1 MIKRSLWRS
10 LFALGT
16 ALVLAACIPQGTV
29 KEEPTPEW
37 TTTPTAPAP
46 GLEMAPTPT
55 PTPTLGGGGSL
66 PTPTPGES
74 RPSSCPE
81 VDIVYQLDYVHQVV
95 QHMSSAHVE
104 HVAEP
109 DAAFYFTVREDGTAD
124 SNDFETI
131 VHVSITGELDD
142 CVLEGKG
149 ELSAEINGRC
159 AGGVASLHI
168 AEHWESVST
177 TVTCPG
183 KEPQSTN
190 IAGFFSAP
198 EDRFDLQ
205 LDEDGA
211 THILE
216 ADTPFLSVYY
226 SWTLYEY
233 GLGIVP
239 LVPPD

>member
-1 MIKRSLWRS
+1 
-10 LFALGT
+10 
-16 ALVLAACIPQGTV
+16 
-29 KEEPTPEW
+29 
-37 TTTPTAPAP
+37 
-46 GLEMAPTPT
+46 
-55 PTPTLGGGGSL
+55 
-66 PTPTPGES
+66 
-74 RPSSCPE
+74 
-81 VDIVYQLDYVHQVV
+81 VHQVV
-95 QHMSSAHVE
+95 QHMSSAHIE
-104 HVAEP
+104 HVAEAG
-109 DAAFYFTVREDGTAD
+109 AAFYFTVRGDGTDA
-124 SNDFETI
+124 SEGFENI
-131 VHVSITGELDD
+131 VQVSITGELDD

-159 AGGVASLHI
+159 TAGVASLHI

-198 EDRFDLQ
+198 EDQFDFQ

-211 THILE
+211 TQVFE

-226 SWTLYEY
+226 SWTLHEY